1 MAGIAGFLYALSAVL
16 CKKGLETGTGTI
28 RSLVITNLFMSFCFL
43 PYPMLADRG
52 IQIDDFTIGSSLGL
66 LFFLGQFFCFLALRS
81 GDASLITPIM
91 GAKTILVAFFLVL
104 HDLSPNTISW
114 KTWFSAALSAVAIG
128 MLSWPSKKMAK
139 TMKSLVLAFGA
150 AASFALLDSMVPYFT
165 HISDPYNLLFFVF
178 FSVGVYSLV
187 FIPWTEGKLLPFR
200 PGIDL
205 WMWASALPM
214 GIQAILMSLAIGM
227 FKLPTEANVFYA
239 CRGLWAVLLI
249 FLIGKSIGI
258 TEGKAPPR
266 LIVRRSIGAT
276 LLFAGVLL
284 IAF

>member
-1 MAGIAGFLYALSAVL
+1 M
-16 CKKGLETGTGTI
+16 
-28 RSLVITNLFMSFCFL
+28 
-43 PYPMLADRG
+43 
-52 IQIDDFTIGSSLGL
+52 
-66 LFFLGQFFCFLALRS
+66 
-81 GDASLITPIM
+81 
-91 GAKTILVAFFLVL
+91 
-104 HDLSPNTISW
+104 
-114 KTWFSAALSAVAIG
+114 
-128 MLSWPSKKMAK
+128 
-139 TMKSLVLAFGA
+139 
-150 AASFALLDSMVPYFT
+150 
-165 HISDPYNLLFFVF
+165 
-178 FSVGVYSLV
+178 V

-258 TEGKAPPR
+258 TEGKAPTR